1 MLSPI
6 EKVRVFQSELDDLER
21 YLSKLSPESLVSPS
35 ACERWSVADVVAHMA
50 SAFESYTGS
59 IIRGLRGDS
68 SASPG
73 RPDPGT
79 WSTASSAERV
89 LRAEEAAHRVVTYR
103 EYLGDRLLPTL
114 HTAVDGFNQLL
125 AGMGAQDWEK
135 LCYHGRGEIP
145 AQNLVTYAIL
155 EACLHKWD
163 IQSKLEANAQLSSGG
178 SRALIEHIEEFMH
191 WAFVTRPEFTGP
203 RRYRFRLTGEI
214 SLGKEVIIDCQA
226 HLAGNDG
233 RAVDAV
239 FECNAESLLLL
250 MCGRINF
257 SDALAGGLLVIEGND
272 EMASAY
278 SVWSQAI

>member
-6 EKVRVFQSELDDLER
+6 ERMRIFQSELDELER
-21 YLSKLSPESLVSPS
+21 YLSKLSPESLASPS

-50 SAFESYTGS
+50 SAFENYTGS
-59 IIRGLRGDS
+59 IIRGLQGDS
-68 SASPG
+68 SASHG

-79 WSTASSAERV
+79 WSTASSAERA

-103 EYLGDRLLPTL
+103 ESLGDCLLPTL
-114 HTAVDGFNQLL
+114 HAAVDGFSQLL
-125 AGMGAQDWEK
+125 VGMGTQDWDK

-145 AQNLVTYAIL
+145 AQNLITYAIL

-163 IQSKLEANAQLSSGG
+163 IQSKLEAKAQLSSGG

-191 WAFVTRPEFTGP
+191 WAFVIGPEFTGP

-214 SLGKEVIIDCQA
+214 SLGKEVIIDRHA
-226 HLAGNDG
+226 HLADNDSW
-233 RAVDAV
+233 AVDAV
-239 FECNAESLLLL
+239 FECTAESLLLL

-257 SDALAGGLLVIEGND
+257 ADALAGGLLVIEGND
-272 EMASAY
+272 EMARAY
-278 SVWSQAI
+278 SDWGQAI

>member
-6 EKVRVFQSELDDLER
+6 ERMRVFQLELDDLEH
-21 YLSKLSPESLVSPS
+21 YLSKLSPESLISAS
-35 ACERWSVADVVAHMA
+35 ACECWSVADVVAHMA

-73 RPDPGT
+73 RPDPST

-89 LRAEEAAHRVVTYR
+89 LRAEEAAHRVIIYR
-103 EYLGDRLLPTL
+103 ESLGDCLLPTL
-114 HTAVDGFNQLL
+114 HTVVDGFNKLL
-125 AGMGAQDWEK
+125 AGLGTQDWDK

-145 AQNLVTYAIL
+145 TQNLITYAIL

-191 WAFVTRPEFTGP
+191 WAFVIGPEFTGP

-214 SLGKEVIIDCQA
+214 SLGKEIIIDRQA

-239 FECNAESLLLL
+239 FECNAESFLLF

-278 SVWSQAI
+278 SDWGQAI